1 YSLLLTTLG
10 RKDESLAEMEKA
22 KDLSP
27 LNSTVL
33 ANYFAVRYYRG
44 ENDELIH
51 VAEQIRN
58 LDDDNYKIV
67 PMLSSVYL
75 RKANYAKVIE
85 TVNEFLNRHNDR
97 TYEDLLRSNLAVAYS
112 RNGELEKSDQEL
124 RRLDEIAKH
133 DTETAYRLAVA
144 YTDLGRNDE

>member
-1 YSLLLTTLG
+1 
-10 RKDESLAEMEKA
+10 
-22 KDLSP
+22 
-27 LNSTVL
+27 
-33 ANYFAVRYYRG
+33 
-44 ENDELIH
+44 
-51 VAEQIRN
+51 
-58 LDDDNYKIV
+58 
-67 PMLSSVYL
+67 MLSSVYL

-133 DTETAYRLAVA
+133 NTETAYRLAVA
-144 YTDLGRNDE
+144 YTDLGRNDEAISLLQKCFAARDDRLMWIKVEPRLDPLRGDPRFQDILRQMRLL